1 MFNKLRRVS
10 LYSLLVFG
18 FCVAISNCLPDKTTL
33 YAANKQ
39 VVDTDDVAAAQ
50 RFEKVFE
57 QVVEQVKPAVVS
69 ITSVKVFKHTQQKQ
83 RKMPNDQYHSQPRP
97 GPDQEQDP
105 FRDFRDFFGDDFF
118 DKFFKQ
124 RSPEGEYKVQGLG
137 SGVIIDSEKQTIML
151 SKMPMNSKLPWET
164 EGNLMERSLVPTL
177 KQISP

>member
-1 MFNKLRRVS
+1 MFNKLRRVG

-69 ITSVKVFKHTQQKQ
+69 ITSVKVFKHT
-83 RKMPNDQYHSQPRP
+83 HSGTSGISSAMIFLTNFSNR
-97 GPDQEQDP
+97 GLLRANIRC
-105 FRDFRDFFGDDFF
+105 RD
-118 DKFFKQ
+118 
-124 RSPEGEYKVQGLG
+124 
-137 SGVIIDSEKQTIML
+137 
-151 SKMPMNSKLPWET
+151 
-164 EGNLMERSLVPTL
+164 LVRV
-177 KQISP
+177 

>member
-1 MFNKLRRVS
+1 MLKEFYMFNKSQRFCFHF
-10 LYSLLVFG
+10 LLVLG
-18 FCVAISNCLPDKTTL
+18 FCVAISNFLLGKTPL

-39 VVDTDDVAAAQ
+39 IADTGDIATAQ

-69 ITSVKVFKHTQQKQ
+69 ITSVKVFKHAQQKQ
-83 RKMPNDQYHSQPRP
+83 RKMPNDQYHSNPRP
-97 GPDQEQDP
+97 GPDQEQEQDP

-137 SGVIIDSEKQTIML
+137 SGVIIDSEKGYIVT
-151 SKMPMNSKLPWET
+151 NNHVVEDAD
-164 EGNLMERSLVPTL
+164 EL
-177 KQISP
+177 KIT

>member
-1 MFNKLRRVS
+1 MSKECYMFNKLRRVS

-39 VVDTDDVAAAQ
+39 VADTDDIAAAQ

-83 RKMPNDQYHSQPRP
+83 RKMP
-97 GPDQEQDP
+97 
-105 FRDFRDFFGDDFF
+105 
-118 DKFFKQ
+118 
-124 RSPEGEYKVQGLG
+124 
-137 SGVIIDSEKQTIML
+137 
-151 SKMPMNSKLPWET
+151 MNSKLPWEI

>member
-1 MFNKLRRVS
+1 MFNKAGKFYLRF
-10 LYSLLVFG
+10 LLVLG
-18 FCVAISNCLPDKTTL
+18 FCVATSICLSGKTTL

-39 VVDTDDVAAAQ
+39 IADSDDIATAQ

-83 RKMPNDQYHSQPRP
+83 RKIPNDQYHSQPRP
-97 GPDQEQDP
+97 GPDQEQEQDP

-118 DKFFKQ
+118 DKFFKP

-137 SGVIIDSEKQTIML
+137 SGVIIDSETGYIVTNNHVVEDADELKI
-151 SKMPMNSKLPWET
+151 
-164 EGNLMERSLVPTL
+164 TL
-177 KQISP
+177 GDKREFD